1 MSMSERNDELSLLAN
16 IAAQLLQG
24 DDYATAVKRAF
35 ELIKGCKQFQR
46 EHARKAQIFQAAREK
61 AKVKDQQWIKLS
73 EAEKEFRPW
82 KKAVK
87 QITNKRTETN
97 ATEAFRSF
105 FGDHC
110 VTMRHVVKE
119 EDEDEEHFKERVKA
133 YVAGCMGA
141 WRKTGMRGAEIE
153 KFRKQYQVMPRRGP
167 RQRQKSFGGIRR
179 TLK

>member
-1 MSMSERNDELSLLAN
+1 
-16 IAAQLLQG
+16 
-24 DDYATAVKRAF
+24 
-35 ELIKGCKQFQR
+35 
-46 EHARKAQIFQAAREK
+46 

-105 FGDHC
+105 FGDLC

-179 TLK
+179 ALK

>member
-1 MSMSERNDELSLLAN
+1 MSEQNDELSLLAN

-24 DDYATAVKRAF
+24 DDYATAVKRAV
-35 ELIKGCKQFQR
+35 ELISECKRFHR
-46 EHARKAQIFQAAREK
+46 ERARKVQIFQEAREK
-61 AKVKDQQWIKLS
+61 AKVKDQQWTNLS

-82 KKAVK
+82 EKAVK

-105 FGDHC
+105 FEDAC
-110 VTMRHVVKE
+110 VPMRHVVKE
-119 EDEDEEHFKERVKA
+119 DDEDEEHFKERVKD
-133 YVAGCMGA
+133 YVAGCIKA
-141 WRKTGMRGAEIE
+141 WRKSGMTGVEIE
-153 KFRKQYQVMPRRGP
+153 NFREQYQAMPRRGP